1 MQTHIGVTYQFG
13 PFEVKPASGELL
25 KNGRRIKL
33 QEQPFRLLLALL
45 DSPGEIISREELR
58 TLLWPCDTFVD
69 FDGSLRVAVRKLRD
83 ALGDEAENPRYIET
97 TPKRGYRFLVLEVRR
112 IEDAPQTQT
121 LPDAPG
127 STTPTA
133 SPPAAKLR
141 LSTPLLYGLAAAALL
156 ILAAGAFFFWHVRT
170 QVKPLTER
178 DLLVIADF
186 ANATGDPVF
195 DGTLRQALAIQIEQ
209 SPFLKIMDDEQV
221 QKTMRLMNLSP
232 AARITNPIAHD
243 ICVRDAAAATIDG
256 SIATLGKSY
265 VLTLQAIACQGGA
278 TLAREQVQADDKE
291 HVLSALGTAATA
303 LRARLGESRSS
314 IQKLNRPLEAVTTSS
329 LEALQNYTEGKAV
342 LTQGRFLASRPFF
355 ERAIALDPDFAYA
368 YYYLSLSFN
377 NAGDTAKETLYKRK
391 AFTLIDR
398 VSEFERVHIAGGYY
412 ESTGELDKAIDVYRL
427 GSENYP
433 RLWNF
438 PNFLSENYINLGD
451 FEQGL
456 KQGQLASQLQ
466 PDAEHPYRR
475 ILDAYMGLDR
485 LDEASKVAQQLQ
497 ATSMGGARI
506 HQRFLEMAYL
516 QEDLAAANRE
526 IQWYSGKPE
535 EYLSFGLQAAYRNV
549 LGQRAESSKLY
560 KRAAEAAQRLGLHD
574 AAAGFEEADAR
585 ADVLSG
591 NCNTARHLGRPA
603 LALALCGD
611 LDGAEKI
618 AAETSKHLPDGTIW
632 NAVQLPEIRAA
643 IELQNNQPAK
653 AITLLASA
661 SPYERAYPEAIY
673 LRGLAYLRL
682 HKGQEAAAEF
692 HKIVD
697 HKGAS
702 WAATWRSPNW
712 GLYYSVSYLELAHVA
727 VLANDPESAKQAFQ
741 QFFARWKDA
750 DPNLP
755 ILITARKDY
764 AALDSAR

>member
-1 MQTHIGVTYQFG
+1 VQTHIGVTYQFG

-45 DSPGEIISREELR
+45 DRPGEIISREELR
-58 TLLWPCDTFVD
+58 TLLWPGDTFVD

-83 ALGDEAENPRYIET
+83 ALGDEAENPRYSET
-97 TPKRGYRFLVLEVRR
+97 IPKRGYRFLVLEVRR
-112 IEDAPQTQT
+112 IEDASQTQT
-121 LPDAPG
+121 LPDGPG

-133 SPPAAKLR
+133 CPPAVNLG
-141 LSTPLLYGLAAAALL
+141 LSTPLLYGLAAALL
-156 ILAAGAFFFWHVRT
+156 ILAAGTFFFWHVRT

-195 DGTLRQALAIQIEQ
+195 DSTLRQALAIQIEQ
-209 SPFLKIMDDEQV
+209 SPFLKIMDDEQI

-256 SIATLGKSY
+256 SITTLGKSY

-303 LRARLGESRSS
+303 LRVRLGESRSS

-342 LTQGRFLASRPFF
+342 LTQGRFLASGPFF

-391 AFTLIDR
+391 AFTLINR

-438 PNFLSENYINLGD
+438 PNFISENYINLGD

-485 LDEASKVAQQLQ
+485 LDDARKAAQQLQ

-526 IQWYSGKPE
+526 IQWYASKPE

-560 KRAAEAAQRLGLHD
+560 KRAAEAALRLGLHD

-712 GLYYSVSYLELAHVA
+712 GLYYSVSYMELAHAA

-764 AALDSAR
+764 AVLNSAH

>member
-1 MQTHIGVTYQFG
+1 MQTHIGVAYQFG
-13 PFEVKPASGELL
+13 QFEVKPASGELL

-45 DSPGEIISREELR
+45 DRPGEIISREELR
-58 TLLWPCDTFVD
+58 TLLWPGDTFVD

-83 ALGDEAENPRYIET
+83 ALGDEAENPRYSET
-97 TPKRGYRFLVLEVRR
+97 IPKRGYRFLVLEVRR
-112 IEDAPQTQT
+112 IEDASQTQT
-121 LPDAPG
+121 LPDGPG

-133 SPPAAKLR
+133 CPPAVNLG
-141 LSTPLLYGLAAAALL
+141 LSTPLLYGLAAALL
-156 ILAAGAFFFWHVRT
+156 ILAAGTFFFWHVRT

-195 DGTLRQALAIQIEQ
+195 DSTLRQALAIQIEQ
-209 SPFLKIMDDEQV
+209 SPFLKIMDDEQI

-256 SIATLGKSY
+256 SITTLGKSY

-303 LRARLGESRSS
+303 LRVRLGESRSS

-342 LTQGRFLASRPFF
+342 LTQGRFLASGPFF

-391 AFTLIDR
+391 AFTLINR

-438 PNFLSENYINLGD
+438 PNFISENYINLGD

-485 LDEASKVAQQLQ
+485 LDDARKAAQQLQ

-526 IQWYSGKPE
+526 IQWYASKPE

-560 KRAAEAAQRLGLHD
+560 KRAAEAALRLGLHD

-585 ADVLSG
+585 ADVLSC

-712 GLYYSVSYLELAHVA
+712 GLYYSVSYMELAHAA

-764 AALDSAR
+764 AVLNSAH

>member
-45 DSPGEIISREELR
+45 DSPGEIISREVLR

-83 ALGDEAENPRYIET
+83 ALGDEAENPRYSET
-97 TPKRGYRFLVLEVRR
+97 IPKRGYRFLVLEVRR
-112 IEDAPQTQT
+112 IEDASQTQT
-121 LPDAPG
+121 LPDGPG

-133 SPPAAKLR
+133 CPPAVNLG
-141 LSTPLLYGLAAAALL
+141 LSTPLLYGLAAALL
-156 ILAAGAFFFWHVRT
+156 ILAAGTFFFWHVRT

-195 DGTLRQALAIQIEQ
+195 DSTLRQALAIQIEQ

-256 SIATLGKSY
+256 SITTLGKSY

-355 ERAIALDPDFAYA
+355 ERAIALDPDFASA
-368 YYYLSLSFN
+368 CYYLSLSFN

-391 AFTLIDR
+391 AFTLINR

-438 PNFLSENYINLGD
+438 PNFISENYINLGD

-526 IQWYSGKPE
+526 IQWYAGKPE